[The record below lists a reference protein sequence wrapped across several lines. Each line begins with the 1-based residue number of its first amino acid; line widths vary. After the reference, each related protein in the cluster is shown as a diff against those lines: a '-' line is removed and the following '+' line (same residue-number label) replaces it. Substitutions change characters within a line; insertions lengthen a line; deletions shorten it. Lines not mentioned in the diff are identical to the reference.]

1 MLKDLIGPVEVEGL
15 RIYLH
20 PEVYTPAE
28 DTYMLLNAC
37 RRLARGKRVV
47 DLGCGTGI
55 VGIAAAIAGALEVIM
70 IDINP
75 YAVGIARLNSIENGV
90 EKYTS
95 IVQCDALKC
104 LNSAEHVDLIAF
116 NPPYLPDTRRERWID
131 YSWAGGLEGGEL
143 LEEAIET
150 LIDLG
155 FTGEILMV
163 WSSATSRTPMDML
176 ERAKFKLKVLDS
188 THKFFET
195 IYLVYAVR
203 R

>member
-15 RIYLH
+15 KIYLH

-37 RRLARGKRVV
+37 KRLARGKRVL

-55 VGIAAAIAGALEVIM
+55 VGITAARAGALEVIM
-70 IDINP
+70 LDINP
-75 YAVGIARLNSIENGV
+75 YAVSTARLNSMENGV
-90 EKYTS
+90 DRVTS
-95 IVQCDALKC
+95 IIQCDALKC
-104 LNSAEHVDLIAF
+104 LNSVEHVDLIAF
-116 NPPYLPDTRRERWID
+116 NPPYLPDARRERWID
-131 YSWAGGLEGGEL
+131 YSWAGGPEGGEL
-143 LEEAIET
+143 LEDVVET
-150 LIDLG
+150 LIDSG
-155 FTGEILMV
+155 FTGEILVV
-163 WSSATSRTPMDML
+163 WSSATSRTPMNML
-176 ERAKFKLKVLDS
+176 ERAKFKLKVIDS